1 MALVNF
7 RINATGADSL
17 RASITFTTHASTELT
32 DPEHMEPADEMINIK
47 NRALELW
54 SQAQSA
60 ATAKA
65 IAAQAWMRTL
75 NDEKIDAL
83 AQQVTDSAHVAY
95 MKLAAHKAIA
105 AQAATE
111 RTAKL
116 ADVAAERTS
125 KLADV
130 AAEHTAAFAERT
142 AVFADDLAAK
152 KAALADVAAERTA
165 AFAERTAVFAD
176 DLAAK
181 KTALADVA
189 AERTAALADGLAAK
203 KTALGEITNRA
214 ATRTQELAQTGKQR
228 LAAHKTKLA
237 ESQAAQAASRLL
249 GDASLAL
256 DEAVET
262 SAAVVQT
269 TGTLEL
275 VRVVGEKAGAVKSTV
290 STWANAAI
298 AEGRDFINIQSF

>member
-32 DPEHMEPADEMINIK
+32 VPEHMEPADEMINIK

-125 KLADV
+125 K
-130 AAEHTAAFAERT
+130 
-142 AVFADDLAAK
+142 
-152 KAALADVAAERTA
+152 
-165 AFAERTAVFAD
+165 
-176 DLAAK
+176 
-181 KTALADVA
+181 LADVA

-290 STWANAAI
+290 STWAARRSRASRACLAPRPRSSNN
-298 AEGRDFINIQSF
+298 E